1 MNCNMLIKKFVIYS
15 LMIIVRRKKDDCACS
30 SYFSNV
36 IPKVAVIS
44 KIMMSTDKLIVMIS

>member
-1 MNCNMLIKKFVIYS
+1 MNCNMLVKKFVIYS

-30 SYFSNV
+30 PYFSNV

-44 KIMMSTDKLIVMIS
+44 KITMSTDKLIVMIS

>member
-1 MNCNMLIKKFVIYS
+1 
-15 LMIIVRRKKDDCACS
+15 MIIVRRKKDDCACS